1 MTTVAAPLTALI
13 TAEWTEG
20 LRYVARQP
28 ILDLRG
34 RVHAYELLFRA
45 GPNAAF
51 RGDGEKASRTMLDN
65 AVLFGMERLTGG
77 LPAFVNCTGEVLTE
91 DLVSVLGTTTVLE
104 ILETVEP
111 TASLIATCRSL
122 KARGYRFALDDFV
135 WEPRFKAL
143 MDLADYIKVDFV
155 LSGPEQRLELFQLVG
170 SRPITMLAEKVETQE
185 EYEQAKKEGFTLFQ
199 GYYFCHPVL
208 VQNRKIPSN
217 RFVHFEILRLLQ
229 DGEVDFRKVSRLMK
243 RNPSLTYRLL
253 RLVNSSA
260 YAIRKEI
267 DSIEEALVVVGEN
280 TFRRVV
286 TLAIASDLNGEQ
298 PLEILRMAFVR
309 ARFCELASGR
319 WGMCPSE
326 QYLLG
331 MFSMLPAMML
341 LSMEV
346 LAPELPLRDGIRAAL
361 MGTPNG
367 DRGPLGWLESHEHG
381 DWATCDA
388 LVEANGVTE
397 EEMVGFYRS
406 ALMWASAALGSTG

>member
-1 MTTVAAPLTALI
+1 MTTPATPAPAHI
-13 TAEWTEG
+13 AAEWTEG

-45 GPNAAF
+45 GPEMVF
-51 RGDGEKASRTMLDN
+51 RGDFENASRIMLDN
-65 AVLFGMERLTGG
+65 AVMFGMERLTGG
-77 LPAFVNCTGEVLTE
+77 LPAFVNCTGETLTE
-91 DLVSVLGTTTVLE
+91 DLVDVLGTTTVLE
-104 ILETVEP
+104 ILETVDP
-111 TASLIATCRSL
+111 TPNLIATCRSL
-122 KARGYRFALDDFV
+122 KAKGYRLALDDFV
-135 WEPRFKAL
+135 WEPKFDAL

-155 LSGPEQRLELFQLVG
+155 LTEPEQRLELFQRLG
-170 SRPITMLAEKVETQE
+170 SRPIVMLAEKVETQE
-185 EYEQAKKEGFTLFQ
+185 EYQQAKEEGFTLFQ
-199 GYYFCHPVL
+199 GYYFCRPVL
-208 VQNRKIPSN
+208 VKNRIIPAN
-217 RFVHFEILRLLQ
+217 RVVHFEILQLLQ
-229 DGEVDFRKVSRLMK
+229 GNDIDLGKASHLMK

-267 DSIEEALVVVGEN
+267 TSIQEALLVVGEN

-286 TLAIASDLNGEQ
+286 TLAIASDLNGDQ

-309 ARFCELASGR
+309 ARFCELASERCGL
-319 WGMCPSE
+319 CPSE

-341 LSMEV
+341 RSMEA

-361 MGTPNG
+361 NG
-367 DRGPLGWLESHEHG
+367 AANRERVPLGWLERHEHG
-381 DWATCDA
+381 DWATCDV
-388 LVEANGVTE
+388 LVGANGVTG